1 MSVPLLLDMAAA
13 VHGDRIALHLPEP
26 LTFAGL
32 NDLAGGGATLIA
44 ASGARHVIYAGTNG
58 PAFTAAVFAAARAG
72 VPITPLNYR
81 LSGAELRRLAEQ
93 LPRPYIVADTELHAP
108 LAGLSENILTGTEFV
123 GTAAGTPAAAE
134 VPVAPGAT
142 AVVLF
147 TSGTTSAPK
156 GVVLTHAN
164 LSSYVLQTVELGSA
178 EPEDCALVGVPPYH
192 VAGIAAVLTNTYAA
206 RRTVHLPRFTP
217 ADWLETVRAHGVT
230 NAMLVPTMLA
240 RITEHLAGSPAATPT
255 LRALS
260 YGGARMPATVLERA
274 LAVFPD
280 TGLTHA
286 YGLTETSS
294 TIAVLGPEDHRAAI
308 ASADPAVRARLG
320 SVGVPVP
327 GVDIEIRLPDGSPA
341 PVGVP
346 GELFVRGPQV
356 SGGYVGKGSALDADG
371 WFATRDRVWLDD
383 GGYLFVE
390 GRSDDTII
398 RGGENIA
405 PAEIE
410 DVLLR
415 HEQVREAAVVG
426 LPDEEWGERI
436 AAVVVPVAGAEPDP
450 EDLREWVRTHL
461 RSSKTPALVAIR
473 PELPYTPLGKLLR
486 REVAADLLAA
496 RGPDPASAPGANGP
510 NTPTAEPRP
519 SSAAD
524 APNVAAAEFPA
535 APPADLLDPAADSA
549 SPQRSSR

>member
-13 VHGDRIALHLPEP
+13 VHGDRVALSLPDP

-32 NDLAGGGATLIA
+32 NDLAGGGAALITA
-44 ASGARHVIYAGTNG
+44 AGARHVIFAGANG
-58 PAFTAAVFAAARAG
+58 PAFTVALFAAARAG
-72 VPITPLNYR
+72 VPLTPLNYR
-81 LSGAELRRLAEQ
+81 LAAPELRRLAGQ
-93 LPRPYIVADTELHAP
+93 LPGPYIVADAESHAA
-108 LAGLSENILTGTEFV
+108 LAGLSENIVTGTEFV
-123 GTAAGTPAAAE
+123 RAAAAASGAPAGE
-134 VPVAPGAT
+134 APVGPDDT

-164 LSSYVLQTVELGSA
+164 LSAYVLQTVELGSA
-178 EPEDCALVGVPPYH
+178 APEDCALVGVPPYH

-217 ADWLETVRAHGVT
+217 EDWLETVRAQRVT

-240 RITEHLAGSPAATPT
+240 RITEHLAGAPARTPT

-308 ASADPAVRARLG
+308 ASSDPAVRARLG
-320 SVGVPVP
+320 SVGIPVP
-327 GVDIEIRLPDGSPA
+327 GVEIEIRLPDGARAPA
-341 PVGVP
+341 GVA

-356 SGGYVGKGSALDADG
+356 SGGYVGTGSALDADG
-371 WFATRDRVWLDD
+371 WFATRDRVWLDA

-436 AAVVVPVAGAEPDP
+436 AAVVVPVAGAQPVP
-450 EDLREWVRTHL
+450 EELREWVRARL
-461 RSSKTPALVAIR
+461 RGSKTPALVAIR
-473 PELPYTPLGKLLR
+473 SELPYTPLGKLLR
-486 REVAADLLAA
+486 REVAADLL
-496 RGPDPASAPGANGP
+496 
-510 NTPTAEPRP
+510 TA
-519 SSAAD
+519 
-524 APNVAAAEFPA
+524 
-535 APPADLLDPAADSA
+535 LADSET
-549 SPQRSSR
+549 SPRSSR